1 MDDITDEELLR
12 NVEHYE
18 RTAQQEGGAL
28 SREGY
33 FKFKL
38 IQFKEKN
45 EKRYGIKRNYY
56 PLRLQNSPDTFPVG
70 H

>member
-1 MDDITDEELLR
+1 MEDTEDMEDMEDITDEELLR
-12 NVEHYE
+12 NVEHRE

-28 SREGY
+28 NRKGY

-38 IQFKEKN
+38 TPFKEK
-45 EKRYGIKRNYY
+45 KAKSYGIKRNSY
-56 PLRLQNSPDTFPVG
+56 